1 MPKDTPRQK
10 VLAVIPA
17 RFGSKRFPG
26 KPLSLIQG
34 KTLIQRTYENAL
46 LCPILDRIVIAT
58 DDERIFDHAK
68 SFGAEVL
75 MTDPNCPN
83 GTERIA
89 EVLAKTEHDA
99 DIIVN
104 VQGDEP
110 CVTPEVIIALVQALV
125 DNPEIPMS
133 TVITR
138 IKKREDSL
146 NPSVVKCVIDQKGRA
161 LYFSRQL
168 IPGNKEIQY
177 TESTPYYSHIGLY
190 AYRKEFLFQY
200 LKLSPTPLQLAED
213 LEQLKVL
220 EHGYL
225 IQTAT
230 VDHVNLGV
238 DTPEDIHKVESYL
251 CKQNLFLSQAESA
264 HP

>member
-1 MPKDTPRQK
+1 MPKEKPHQK

-17 RFGSKRFPG
+17 RFGSTRFPG

-46 LCPILDRIVIAT
+46 ICPILDRIVIAT
-58 DDERIFDHAK
+58 DDPRIFDHARG
-68 SFGAEVL
+68 FGAEVI
-75 MTDPNCPN
+75 MTDPAHPN

-89 EVLAKTEHDA
+89 EVLAKIQHDS

-104 VQGDEP
+104 IQGDEP
-110 CVTPEVIIALVQALV
+110 CLHPKVILALVDALVQ
-125 DNPEIPMS
+125 NPEAPMS
-133 TVITR
+133 TVITPL
-138 IKKREDSL
+138 KNREDAL
-146 NPSVVKCVIDQKGRA
+146 NPSIVKCVIDQKGRA

-177 TESTPYYSHIGLY
+177 TANAPYYSHIGLY
-190 AYRKEFLFQY
+190 AYRKDFLFQY
-200 LKLSPTPLQLAED
+200 LTLSPTPLQLAED